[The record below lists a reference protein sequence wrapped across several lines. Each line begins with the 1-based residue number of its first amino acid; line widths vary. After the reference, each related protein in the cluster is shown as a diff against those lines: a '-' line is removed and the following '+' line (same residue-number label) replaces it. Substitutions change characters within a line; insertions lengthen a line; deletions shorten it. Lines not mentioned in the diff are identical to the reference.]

1 MSVNVPGLI
10 QSVVAVPVDDV
21 SVLMVVSSVNIQTF
35 LWQISDVLSGTLVE
49 EGLLVVRV
57 SPWSHDGGDSDSPS
71 VSLLV
76 GQGEFSIRGSSN
88 GSGSVIED
96 EPLLVVPW
104 HVVSDSQSVLV
115 VTDVLVS
122 EQSSVSAHSGLNL
135 ELNSVFE
142 WVALWNSNTL
152 GVNSPSLS
160 SVVLVPPPGEVVSV
174 SVCEAVWSQ
183 HDVAPVLDV
192 LGSVVESSLP
202 HSVSPWSGDGVT
214 SSNESSGS
222 DLSGDG
228 EVSSVGGSDRSG
240 SSVEDEPLLPLPWG
254 MVLDTQFVLVS
265 SDVGSEVD
273 EEGSVLRHHVSEL
286 EWNSIS
292 KRWVLVL
299 DNDLVVG
306 GLDEGPSLVGS
317 VVAVPPDDVSHVSVA
332 VAMDI
337 EALSSIVSDVSSGST
352 IDSDLLL
359 NLSSPL
365 SDDSWSSDVE
375 SLASLVGDTEVSS
388 EMSSDGSGS

>member
-71 VSLLV
+71 VSILV

-160 SVVLVPPPGEVVSV
+160 SVVLVPPPGHGCF
-174 SVCEAVWSQ
+174 VCISPSMWGK

-192 LGSVVESSLP
+192 LGSVEEGSLP
-202 HSVSPWSGDGVT
+202 HSVSPWSSDGVS
-214 SSNESSGS
+214 SSNESFGT
-222 DLSGDG
+222 DLS
-228 EVSSVGGSDRSG
+228 
-240 SSVEDEPLLPLPWG
+240 
-254 MVLDTQFVLVS
+254 
-265 SDVGSEVD
+265 
-273 EEGSVLRHHVSEL
+273 
-286 EWNSIS
+286 
-292 KRWVLVL
+292 
-299 DNDLVVG
+299 
-306 GLDEGPSLVGS
+306 
-317 VVAVPPDDVSHVSVA
+317 
-332 VAMDI
+332 
-337 EALSSIVSDVSSGST
+337 
-352 IDSDLLL
+352 
-359 NLSSPL
+359 
-365 SDDSWSSDVE
+365 
-375 SLASLVGDTEVSS
+375 
-388 EMSSDGSGS
+388 